1 MDNVLVSNKISS
13 GEENYKNT
21 LLFTCMMIIRL
32 NHNVKCFQKFKS
44 YDGQI
49 K

>member
-32 NHNVKCFQKFKS
+32 NYNVKCFQKFKS
-44 YDGQI
+44 YDGQT